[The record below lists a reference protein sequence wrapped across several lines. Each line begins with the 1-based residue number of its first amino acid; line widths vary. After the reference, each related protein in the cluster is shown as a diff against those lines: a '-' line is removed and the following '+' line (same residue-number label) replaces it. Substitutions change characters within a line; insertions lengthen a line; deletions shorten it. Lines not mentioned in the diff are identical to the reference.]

1 MTEPTENPLILSKLT
16 TTIDQLPIGLFL
28 SRLLK
33 SAAALL
39 ILGMVGITLYTFQ
52 DMAGNMTDVLPDQ
65 VDPASVAGG
74 AAILVALTLMGV
86 PILPAAIASLS
97 IWWLIQDL
105 IA

>member
-1 MTEPTENPLILSKLT
+1 MTEPNENLPMLSKLT
-16 TTIDQLPIGLFL
+16 TAVDQPSIGLFL

-33 SAAALL
+33 STAALL
-39 ILGMVGITLYTFQ
+39 SLGMVGIALYTFQ
-52 DMAGNMTDVLPDQ
+52 DMAGSMTDVLPDQ
-65 VDPASVAGG
+65 VYPASVASG

-97 IWWLIQDL
+97 VWWLIQDL